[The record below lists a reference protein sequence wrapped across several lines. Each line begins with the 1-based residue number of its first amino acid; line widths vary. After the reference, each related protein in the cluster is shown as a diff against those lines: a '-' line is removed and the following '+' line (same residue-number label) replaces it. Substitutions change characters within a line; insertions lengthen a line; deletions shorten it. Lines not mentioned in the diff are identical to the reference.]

1 MNEKLHMNRII
12 KKLYARELGL
22 IEATPVVRIRR
33 VNPIALIRQQLWS
46 RHSAA
51 VRVAMFALFMA
62 MISAAIYYYNAFTIN
77 VYKVKMEA
85 AQIDVQLQRR
95 NDLIPNLIAVVK
107 EYMGYEKN
115 VFMHTAD
122 VRSAVKSIEETLR
135 KPGTVAGAAA
145 LGAKELEMTSAL
157 SKFQAVAE
165 AYPALKASDA
175 YQALMKELSD
185 TETRIAEMRIN
196 YNKAVTFYNS
206 RLNMFPANLFNLAFS
221 FSPIMAF
228 ESEQGAKS
236 SPKMK

>member
-1 MNEKLHMNRII
+1 MNEKVQMNRII
-12 KKLYARELGL
+12 KKLYAKELGL
-22 IEATPVVRIRR
+22 IEAAPVVRIRR
-33 VNPIALIRQQLWS
+33 INPLTLISQQLWS
-46 RHSAA
+46 KHSAA
-51 VRVAMFALFMA
+51 VRVAIFALFMA
-62 MISAAIYYYNAFTIN
+62 AISAAIYYYNAFTIN
-77 VYKVKMEA
+77 IYKVKMEA

-122 VRSAVKSIEETLR
+122 VRSAVKSIEDTLK
-135 KPGTVAGAAA
+135 KPATAAGVAAVGT
-145 LGAKELEMTSAL
+145 KELEMASAL

-206 RLNMFPANLFNLAFS
+206 RLNMFPANMFNLLFS
-221 FSPIMAF
+221 FSPIEAF

-236 SPKMK
+236 SPRMK

>member
-1 MNEKLHMNRII
+1 MSEKLQLNRII
-12 KKLYARELGL
+12 KKLYAKELGL

-33 VNPIALIRQQLWS
+33 INPLATIRHQLWS

-51 VRVAMFALFMA
+51 VKIAIFALGMA
-62 MISAAIYYYNAFTIN
+62 FVSSAIYYYNTFTLN
-77 VYKVKMEA
+77 LYRVKMEG
-85 AQIDVQLQRR
+85 AQINVQLQRR

-122 VRSAVKSIEETLR
+122 VRSAVKSIEETL
-135 KPGTVAGAAA
+135 KNPVKTAGSVSP
-145 LGAKELEMTSAL
+145 KELEMASVL

-175 YQALMKELSD
+175 YQALMKEFSD

-206 RLNMFPANLFNLAFS
+206 RLNMFPANLFNLLFT
-221 FSPIMAF
+221 FRPIMAF
-228 ESEQGAKS
+228 ESEEGAKS

>member
-1 MNEKLHMNRII
+1 MSERLQMNRII
-12 KKLYARELGL
+12 KKLYAKELGL
-22 IEATPVVRIRR
+22 IEATPVVRARR
-33 VNPIALIRQQLWS
+33 INPLALIRHHLWS
-46 RHSAA
+46 KHSAA
-51 VRVAMFALFMA
+51 IRVAIFALGMA
-62 MISAAIYYYNAFTIN
+62 IVSAAIYYYNAFTLN
-77 VYKVKMEA
+77 LYRVKMED
-85 AQIDVQLQRR
+85 AQINVQLQRR

-115 VFMHTAD
+115 VFTHTAD

-135 KPGTVAGAAA
+135 KPGATQGAPSAR
-145 LGAKELEMTSAL
+145 ELEMASAL

-185 TETRIAEMRIN
+185 TETRIAEMRNN

-206 RLNMFPANLFNLAFS
+206 RLDMFPANLFNLLFS
-221 FSPIMAF
+221 FRPIMAF